1 MSKLKTSLT
10 LKPENLEWLNSEAFI
25 QTMLRGRKVTPSALM
40 DEYVTEKR
48 EMDTRNKKILGKLMK
63 EIREVEA

>member
-1 MSKLKTSLT
+1 MSKIKTSLT
-10 LKPENLEWLNSEAFI
+10 LEPENLEWLNTEAVI

-48 EMDTRNKKILGKLMK
+48 EMDTRKKKILGKLMK